1 MKLTSNGIFQCS
13 FIVIF
18 QLNFQRLLSSTWV
31 ASPASFR
38 EFTIFLF
45 LSFISFFPSFFFEQ
59 FNVSVQFCFRHNIA
73 KWSLFLLI
81 SVTDKIWFGVE
92 ITAGQ
97 RPNFSFCS
105 SGILYYYRNSFFFWT
120 TATEFVRG
128 TLKPLANASFL

>member
-1 MKLTSNGIFQCS
+1 MQFHCNLPIKFSKAFKFYLGGITS
-13 FIVIF
+13 
-18 QLNFQRLLSSTWV
+18 LLSRIYDF
-31 ASPASFR
+31 SFS
-38 EFTIFLF
+38 FFYFF
-45 LSFISFFPSFFFEQ
+45 LSFFFFEQ

-81 SVTDKIWFGVE
+81 SDTDKIWFGVE

-105 SGILYYYRNSFFFWT
+105 SRILYYYRNSFFFWT